1 MLVFVEMNFE
11 VWIYGFFM
19 FLTNEKIVI
28 FITQIERLS
37 VFQWPYLFEKHQ
49 KQYQFALRDKMASKF
64 QILIGCLVRIIFPIK
79 ILVEVH

>member
-1 MLVFVEMNFE
+1 MLVSVEMNFE

-49 KQYQFALRDKMASKF
+49 K
-64 QILIGCLVRIIFPIK
+64 
-79 ILVEVH
+79 